1 MKRTEQRNRFGFT
14 LEEIIIVLGIIGLL
28 VVVATPSY
36 LRARHRLPGEW
47 VGTDAQHV
55 DASLD

>member
-1 MKRTEQRNRFGFT
+1 MKQTEQKIRFGFT

-28 VVVATPSY
+28 VVVATPS
-36 LRARHRLPGEW
+36 LRTRQRVPADW

-55 DASLD
+55 DANLD